1 MVSYCSSSDVG
12 QRLGLNSAQRT
23 SAASKLSSA
32 IRRASIDI
40 DQEFRDYGR
49 NVPSREQGESTTS
62 GAVNVEDTT
71 IGVVNANDFATSG
84 SGSIDGDSFK
94 WTGKDGA
101 VSSLSI
107 AAGGDTYQAGSLTAT
122 GGTGSAFTGTY
133 GISATTASYTVGG
146 TNTTVKAGNLV
157 VNGVS
162 KGALPVHFKVAS
174 ISLGGS
180 NQNARDQSGGQHGD
194 GTFNIG
200 GSTGGTFTVA
210 SGVISNI
217 QITNT
222 AYFDPNNASSFAVTA
237 TNSTDFGDNT
247 LTAVLATG
255 ANGKLQSISVSD
267 TTKYASTPTL
277 THSETD
283 GFGNATV
290 AANLNS
296 TGVISSTNITNGGEY
311 TVAPTAIVISHS
323 GNGSA
328 SITPTFTFNRLT
340 GVTNISA
347 DHASG
352 VNIQDSEMA
361 HVLREI
367 CADLAAAYY
376 MEDEGTFFTGGESLR
391 GGVLRERGTMNLRR
405 LAHLGSVY

>member
-107 AAGGDTYQAGSLTAT
+107 AAAGDTYQAGSLTAT
-122 GGTGSAFTGTY
+122 GGTGSGFTGTY

-146 TNTTVKAGNLV
+146 TNTTAQAGNLL

-162 KGALPVHFKVAS
+162 KGAYPVHFKVAS

-180 NQNARDQSGGQHGD
+180 NQNARDQSGGLHGP

-210 SGVISNI
+210 NGVISNI
-217 QITNT
+217 VITNT

-247 LTAVLATG
+247 LTAVLASTG
-255 ANGKLQSISVSD
+255 QLQSISVSD
-267 TTKYASTPTL
+267 TTKYASTPTV
-277 THSETD
+277 TSSSS
-283 GFGNATV
+283 FGNATV
-290 AANLNS
+290 AAVLNNN
-296 TGVISSTNITNGGEY
+296 GIISSVNITAGGVY

-323 GNGSA
+323 GNGA
-328 SITPTFTFNRLT
+328 GSITPTFTFNRLT

-376 MEDEGTFFTGGESLR
+376 MEDEGTFFSGGESLR
-391 GGVLRERGTMNLRR
+391 GGVLRDRGTMNLRR